1 MSIEDSSNQTHRRT
15 MLVAAFL
22 AWMFAGLENSLFILI
37 HRQMMLEL
45 LGPETPEK
53 LITEWFA
60 WFQSAFLFWSTRRSL
75 RENSRDGVERCL
87 LLNADTQLLFR
98 PRCSADVG
106 DEIYRVP
113 WVWRSMAERSR
124 VGF

>member
-1 MSIEDSSNQTHRRT
+1 MNTQVGTNETHRRT

-45 LGPETPEK
+45 LGSATPEK

-60 WFQSAFLFWSTRRSL
+60 WFQSAFLFWSRLRLQIFRGIGRSNQA
-75 RENSRDGVERCL
+75 NSCHGGRC
-87 LLNADTQLLFR
+87 FR
-98 PRCSADVG
+98 PVYSGLTLYLLRA
-106 DEIYRVP
+106 
-113 WVWRSMAERSR
+113 
-124 VGF
+124 